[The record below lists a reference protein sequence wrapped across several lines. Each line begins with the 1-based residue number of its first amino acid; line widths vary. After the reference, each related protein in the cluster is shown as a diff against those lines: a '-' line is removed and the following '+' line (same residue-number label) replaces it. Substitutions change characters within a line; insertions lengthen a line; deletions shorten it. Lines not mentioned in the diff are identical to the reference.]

1 MTVHAPRFLN
11 RTGIKV
17 VNLTP
22 VSPVLR
28 CRAAAPACWISFML
42 PLFPCAQ
49 LAADSA
55 GSQLTGPL
63 LPARFAP
70 LDVDAL
76 LAQLPPLKGELHNAL
91 LLGGKKLRPQGRQIP
106 QGQYDYGFLD
116 VWRGCL
122 DPLPDRLHDFGRC
135 QRRLHLRE
143 YQVFNLSGGQ
153 HPHRACARAKAP
165 IPRRDVIAIPLAARF
180 SRKGRLHLLAVRC
193 KQQST
198 QDGFGLTARSARRT
212 QSFIVFSQNGLHFLH
227 KGFGTMAACWP
238 GYATPLCTISPRY
251 KCDERTAGLKSCNR
265 LVRQCRRCA
274 DCRGGRSA
282 TTGDGSIRSCW
293 RITGSARAD
302 SFTPLACAM
311 PHVCARSHNRRGA
324 SRGTFQQKTP
334 RLQRASKAG

>member
-1 MTVHAPRFLN
+1 MSGASRFRRSSSLTVDGCSASRCAISEPLAAMPSSSNSCHWKARNSAIRSAVSQDGGIFPSDTEGLAGAAASAWAGTMTVHAPRFLN

-28 CRAAAPACWISFML
+28 FRAAAPACWISFML

-49 LAADSA
+49 LAAHSA

-76 LAQLPPLKGELHNAL
+76 LPQLHPLNQELHNAL

-165 IPRRDVIAIPLAARF
+165 IPR
-180 SRKGRLHLLAVRC
+180 
-193 KQQST
+193 
-198 QDGFGLTARSARRT
+198 
-212 QSFIVFSQNGLHFLH
+212 
-227 KGFGTMAACWP
+227 
-238 GYATPLCTISPRY
+238 
-251 KCDERTAGLKSCNR
+251 
-265 LVRQCRRCA
+265 
-274 DCRGGRSA
+274 
-282 TTGDGSIRSCW
+282 
-293 RITGSARAD
+293 
-302 SFTPLACAM
+302 
-311 PHVCARSHNRRGA
+311 
-324 SRGTFQQKTP
+324 
-334 RLQRASKAG
+334 